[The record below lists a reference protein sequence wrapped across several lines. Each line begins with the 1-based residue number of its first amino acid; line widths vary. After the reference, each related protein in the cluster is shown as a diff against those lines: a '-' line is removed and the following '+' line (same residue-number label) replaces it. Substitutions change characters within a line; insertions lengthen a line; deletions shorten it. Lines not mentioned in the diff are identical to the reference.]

1 MSKSFKIVAFAD
13 SSNAQQTD
21 YIEKQV
27 DAIKNLFPEVTFE
40 LQNELCPL
48 LKQYSKH
55 CRVPCY
61 MVFKNDIYKS
71 HKLGKLNNDQAINWI
86 KLTTS

>member
-13 SSNAQQTD
+13 SSNAQQIK

-40 LQNELCPL
+40 IENELSPRL
-48 LKQYSKH
+48 HYYKH
-55 CRVPCY
+55 KRVPCY

-71 HKLGKLNNDQAINWI
+71 HKAGRLNNDQAIDWI
-86 KLTTS
+86 KFVTS